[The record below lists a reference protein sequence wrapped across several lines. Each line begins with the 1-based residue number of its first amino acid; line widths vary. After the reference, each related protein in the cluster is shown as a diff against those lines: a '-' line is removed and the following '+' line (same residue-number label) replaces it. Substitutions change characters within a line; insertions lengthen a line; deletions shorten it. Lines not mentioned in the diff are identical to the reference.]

1 MLSGSPRKNGNTER
15 ILARIGNQIE
25 KNGHQVELIRLARL
39 AIRGCQGCGGC
50 EQSGNCVIDDDMQEL
65 YPRIAGADVLV
76 LSSPIYFYGLSGQ
89 AKLFIDRCQALWSRK
104 YLLKQ
109 PISSRADRRGYLVCT
124 AATRGEQLFVGARLC
139 ARYGLDAMDI
149 RYEGELFFTGV
160 DKQGAIDRHPDF
172 PQKADLLAG
181 QILANGTDRRELS

>member
-1 MLSGSPRKNGNTER
+1 
-15 ILARIGNQIE
+15 
-25 KNGHQVELIRLARL
+25 
-39 AIRGCQGCGGC
+39 
-50 EQSGNCVIDDDMQEL
+50 MQNL
-65 YPRIAGADVLV
+65 YNKISRSNHIIIA
-76 LSSPIYFYGLSGQ
+76 SPIYFYNVTAQ
-89 AKLFIDRCQALWSRK
+89 TKVFIDRCQALWSRK